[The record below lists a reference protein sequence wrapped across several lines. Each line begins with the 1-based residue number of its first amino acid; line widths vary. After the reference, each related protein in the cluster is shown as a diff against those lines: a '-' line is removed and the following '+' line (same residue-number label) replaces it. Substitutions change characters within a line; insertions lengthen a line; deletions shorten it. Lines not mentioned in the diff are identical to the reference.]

1 MCRSCPYLT
10 DLDAFVLMS
19 SLLVFFSLMEI
30 IVTTKFAAGE
40 KLEKAR
46 AIETFY
52 RFFERYE
59 RITGESFYKLPNART
74 ESTLVAA
81 HKTRFLDNLD
91 DDFNTGGAVG
101 TLFELLTELNK
112 FADISNPRTTLSSEM
127 QPTARAT

>member
-46 AIETFY
+46 AIDRHCRWIFPLV
-52 RFFERYE
+52 FAA
-59 RITGESFYKLPNART
+59 GA
-74 ESTLVAA
+74 VAA
-81 HKTRFLDNLD
+81 FL
-91 DDFNTGGAVG
+91 
-101 TLFELLTELNK
+101 
-112 FADISNPRTTLSSEM
+112 R
-127 QPTARAT
+127 